1 MTRHRLLELGAGP
14 ANEPCAQL
22 GQTPDFER
30 VNRHEL
36 RTFQAAV
43 IAVNGAPPE
52 PLEFAA
58 IANAH
63 DFGTYWTLWIISPV
77 AVLPPGARRWLDGLD
92 VPSSWTGA
100 GFPPPVTYAG
110 SSPPCVR
117 PFADVI
123 TAALRITRP
132 REDGSFFPP
141 ANAVLHRNVEAAYG
155 PMLAARGAGV
165 TPAIPTGG

>member
-1 MTRHRLLELGAGP
+1 MTRHRLFELGAGP

-22 GQTPDFER
+22 GRTPDFER

-36 RTFQAAV
+36 RAFQAAV
-43 IAVNGAPPE
+43 IAVNGPPPE

-63 DFGTYWTLWIISPV
+63 DFGTYRTLWIVSLV

-92 VPSSWTGA
+92 VPSSWISA

-110 SSPPCVR
+110 SGFPCVR
-117 PFADVI
+117 PFAEVI
-123 TAALRITRP
+123 AGAFQITRP
-132 REDGSFFPP
+132 RDDGSIFPP
-141 ANAVLHRNVEAAYG
+141 ANAVLHRNLEATYG

-165 TPAIPTGG
+165 TPAMPTGG

>member
-1 MTRHRLLELGAGP
+1 MTCHRLLELGAGP

-22 GQTPDFER
+22 GRTPDFER

-36 RTFQAAV
+36 RAFQAAV
-43 IAVNGAPPE
+43 IAVNGAPTA

-63 DFGTYWTLWIISPV
+63 DFGTYWTLWVVSQV
-77 AVLPPGARRWLDGLD
+77 SVLPQGARRWLDGLD
-92 VPSSWTGA
+92 VPLSWISA

-110 SSPPCVR
+110 SALPCLR

-123 TAALRITRP
+123 AAVLQITRP
-132 REDGSFFPP
+132 HADGSFFPP
-141 ANAVLHRNVEAAYG
+141 ANALLHRNVEATYG

-165 TPAIPTGG
+165 TPAMPTGG